1 MYIGASN
8 YNRNNGVRTG
18 DFGEILGQYDSGLD
32 GLYDGQIA
40 HVRIWNQRLKDGT
53 TGFKDGVGKQ
63 INLDTSLKQASGSGA
78 LGLSFKNF
86 KSQVI
91 NRSFCI

>member
-1 MYIGASN
+1 MGA
-8 YNRNNGVRTG
+8 VL
-18 DFGEILGQYDSGLD
+18 DQYDSGLE

-63 INLDTSLKQASGSGA
+63 IELNPTDAQSNGLNP
-78 LGLSFKNF
+78 LGLSFTNF
-86 KSQVI
+86 K
-91 NRSFCI
+91 NRH